1 MSVKNA
7 RNRSCTITIG
17 EEAPQGIDYSTMT
30 TPLLIVDDDTELCA
44 LLTERLQEEGFVLH
58 AVHDG
63 VEGLSQA
70 STGDYCLVILDVT
83 LPRMGGMEIL
93 KALRS
98 RSSVP
103 VLMLTARGDDVDRI
117 IGLEFGAD
125 DYLPKPFNPR
135 ELVARIKAILRRLD
149 EHRNGPSSFSAGDIS
164 VDTAVREAR
173 ADGKSLDLTTVDFT
187 LLEVLIR
194 NAGQTVTRE
203 YLTEVALGRKL
214 GPFDRTID
222 VHISN
227 LRKKLD
233 GQQGIERI
241 KTIRGSGYLLAARRP
256 SQE

>member
-1 MSVKNA
+1 M
-7 RNRSCTITIG
+7 
-17 EEAPQGIDYSTMT
+17 MT
-30 TPLLIVDDDTELCA
+30 QLLIVDDDTELCT
-44 LLTERLQEEGFVLH
+44 LLTERLKEEGFVLH

-63 VEGLSQA
+63 IEGLSRA
-70 STGDYCLVILDVT
+70 SSGDYCLVILDVT
-83 LPRMGGMEIL
+83 LPGMGGMELL
-93 KALRS
+93 KVLRL

-117 IGLEFGAD
+117 IGLECGAD

-135 ELVARIKAILRRLD
+135 ELVARIKAILRRWD
-149 EHRNGPSSFSAGDIS
+149 ESRGDPKCFSAGDIS
-164 VDTAVREAR
+164 IDTAIREAWV
-173 ADGKSLDLTTVDFT
+173 DGKALDLTTVEFT

-194 NAGQTVTRE
+194 NAGRTLTRE
-203 YLTEVALGRKL
+203 HLTEVALGREL

-233 GQQGIERI
+233 AQRGIERI

-256 SQE
+256 SQEQ